1 MIVRF
6 LRRLLVED
14 QSGATILEY
23 GFLIC
28 LISVAMIASLH
39 AFSNSLIN
47 TFNISTNGITIQQ

>member
-1 MIVRF
+1 MIGRF
-6 LRRLLVED
+6 LRRLLIED

-23 GFLIC
+23 GFLVC

-47 TFNISTNGITIQQ
+47 TFNIATNNITLQP